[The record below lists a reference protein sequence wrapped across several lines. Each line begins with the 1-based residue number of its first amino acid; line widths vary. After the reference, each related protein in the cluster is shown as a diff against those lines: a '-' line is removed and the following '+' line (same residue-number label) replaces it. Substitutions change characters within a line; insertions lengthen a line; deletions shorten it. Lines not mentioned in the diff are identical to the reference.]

1 MQKGIAKP
9 SIWFSQWLFL
19 YLNIYDMYIIYKI
32 NIIDNFSIICL
43 YIYTFFDEYF
53 KTEEKN
59 VFTNDFLYIGGQDG
73 LFLHWVE
80 YFAGTYGW
88 STNKYDNSWFKK
100 NVF

>member
-1 MQKGIAKP
+1 
-9 SIWFSQWLFL
+9 
-19 YLNIYDMYIIYKI
+19 MYIIYKI

-73 LFLHWVE
+73 LFLH
-80 YFAGTYGW
+80 
-88 STNKYDNSWFKK
+88 
-100 NVF
+100 